1 MSTSTEPRPAKREL
15 PDLDAEREVDLRRHW
30 DTITTY
36 WWLPLAGFVGGIVI
50 GLLISLGG
58 KQVYTAKA
66 TIYLGQP
73 LSPSGGAQIQG
84 LQTNPSTV
92 GVIVHGEPALREA
105 AKAAGMPVGQLRGHV
120 SYMSVSGSLSKL
132 GQTPLVQLTVTGNS
146 PRKIQLATNALARI
160 VIKNTSHPV
169 DLKIATLKAELEGQT
184 QALGSID
191 KIVAQLRTAAS
202 SQGLST
208 IERLIVASQLN
219 AQTLQRSQV
228 VDSQALTR
236 QLLSVA
242 QGVEHGQIINT
253 AVPTKTTARSRRNTV
268 IVAALIGLLL
278 GIVAALLWEPIT
290 RVVRRSA

>member
-1 MSTSTEPRPAKREL
+1 MLEA
-15 PDLDAEREVDLRRHW
+15 
-30 DTITTY
+30 Y
-36 WWLPLAGFVGGIVI
+36 
-50 GLLISLGG
+50 SLG
-58 KQVYTAKA
+58 
-66 TIYLGQP
+66 LGEP
-73 LSPSGGAQIQG
+73 IAISAE
-84 LQTNPSTV
+84 
-92 GVIVHGEPALREA
+92 HGEGLADLHA
-105 AKAAGMPVGQLRGHV
+105 AIAPFADRAAATDAAP
-120 SYMSVSGSLSKL
+120 KL
-132 GQTPLVQLTVTGNS
+132 AA

-202 SQGLST
+202 SPGLST
-208 IERLIVASQLN
+208 TERLIVASQLN

-236 QLLSVA
+236 QLLSTA

-278 GIVAALLWEPIT
+278 GIFAALLWEPIN
-290 RVVRRSA
+290 RVVRRTA